1 MRGRYDWAWIGVLLI
16 GACSSST
23 TSIHVTRDGGAGA
36 AGVGGSAGS
45 SAGHAGTT
53 TDLDGGTDA
62 GGQGGSAGT
71 DAASGASGGASDGA
85 VTDAVT
91 ETGTDAESDAGL
103 PLGLAIG
110 CSSGNAARDGGG
122 CAPGT
127 YWFDCKPSADAAAFG
142 CTSLDFDREWCCPF
156 PCARTPNIDFMCD
169 VGFGA
174 TCVGGGQTT
183 TSTGCTRLPGS
194 DSACCVL

>member
-1 MRGRYDWAWIGVLLI
+1 MIMRGRYDWAWIGVLLLI

-23 TSIHVTRDGGAGA
+23 TSIHVTRDGGGGA

-62 GGQGGSAGT
+62 GGHGGSAGT
-71 DAASGASGGASDGA
+71 DAASGGSGGASDG
-85 VTDAVT
+85 AVT

-156 PCARTPNIDFMCD
+156 PCARTPNLDFMCD
-169 VGFGA
+169 AGFA
-174 TCVGGGQTT
+174 AVCVGGGQTA
-183 TSTGCTRLPGS
+183 TSMGCTRIPGS
-194 DSACCVL
+194 DAACCSP